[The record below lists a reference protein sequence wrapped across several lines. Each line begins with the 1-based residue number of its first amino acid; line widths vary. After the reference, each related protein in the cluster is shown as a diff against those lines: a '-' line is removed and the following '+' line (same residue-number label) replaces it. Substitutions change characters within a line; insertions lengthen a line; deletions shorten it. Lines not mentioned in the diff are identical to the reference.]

1 MITGKN
7 LFETGRKYLD
17 MWYHIICFII
27 WKTYYMISLQIIL
40 ELRPIKWEE
49 TQPCQEPGEKLS
61 GRGNSMRNP
70 QVSERPT
77 GGYWYSG
84 SDVCPLRGTQTGL
97 KEIYR
102 KIIHVQPFCS
112 SCGLGST
119 WASVTLT
126 TQGTPRVNN
135 TRSTTRAGHAHMERL
150 C

>member
-1 MITGKN
+1 
-7 LFETGRKYLD
+7 
-17 MWYHIICFII
+17 
-27 WKTYYMISLQIIL
+27 
-40 ELRPIKWEE
+40 
-49 TQPCQEPGEKLS
+49 
-61 GRGNSMRNP
+61 MRNP

-126 TQGTPRVNN
+126 TQGTPLVNN